1 MISSDS
7 PRSLQN
13 RNIPWRQAVEKVLA
27 PLIET
32 QKDPENQ
39 GESFCYL
46 FHSTVKDFLVSNQ
59 GIFQQ
64 ESPKPTIHAVS
75 ELTIANACLLYLS
88 QDRYSQILTKEA
100 GHWVTTSKDNIK
112 DHHLLTYAAKYW
124 DKHFDN
130 VNETP
135 ELRQH
140 IEDFL
145 ISPNFMS
152 TIQAQSLFVQSH
164 FQVYTVVGDCPN
176 HKFTKRVFPRWFA
189 SHSVAGCAQ
198 FSSNYRS
205 YISEWH
211 SLLDYSADC
220 DRPHCDRSWTSKP
233 FLGEIDRCLW
243 GALGPGNFL
252 SSNRGRYTSFMLRH
266 EDGLEPGNL
275 PYYEAVSQD
284 GNKVLVLQQSDGSAA
299 EGDSTFNHK
308 IWRISSQAM
317 APLLGSD
324 ATISTDFDRKK
335 WADPNSK
342 LLSFTSDLGFL
353 RIGPQ
358 IFAADSGGEYHAV
371 DGLNTTSRYPNA
383 YFEGMTSR
391 GSLLVVASRT
401 KLPAIVEPQRRE
413 AVKADLS
420 SDKQIASSG
429 ILALDSKSDKDSSP
443 MGDRHSS
450 RDPSKRSHA
459 SDTSSEKEG
468 DSSDKDGSD
477 SDSSCPSDEM
487 SEWNSAEESWSEGS
501 TEVDELG
508 NPLTSSDDSSSNS
521 SEVDPDS
528 DDESETLQDDAAS
541 DTAVNSY
548 GQMYEAS
555 DSDGGDVDFDCGS
568 DCESYDGDYESDWS
582 DDNNHEEDLHFDSDD
597 EERLVRQ
604 MAYSRQDRKRDA
616 KVQHGVLTIYDV
628 AISPPTPIFTFTHQ
642 LAIMLYDSPPAIH
655 PTEPLV
661 VWPLCGGDILFA
673 DFESKSYFIR
683 RARTTTR
690 KSRSPKCS
698 SSREFAITNVL
709 TDLST
714 KPATFS

>member
-32 QKDPENQ
+32 QEDPDNP
-39 GESFCYL
+39 GEFFCYL
-46 FHSTVKDFLVSNQ
+46 FHSTVKDFLISNR

-64 ESPKPTIHAVS
+64 EPLKSAVHAIS

-88 QDRYSQILTKEA
+88 QDRYSQILKKEA
-100 GHWVTTSKDNIK
+100 GHWVTNSKDNIR

-124 DKHFDN
+124 DKHLDD

-140 IEDFL
+140 VEDFL

-164 FQVYTVVGDCPN
+164 FRVYTAVEDGPN
-176 HKFTKRVFPRWFA
+176 RKFTKRVFPRWFGC
-189 SHSVAGCAQ
+189 AGCAR
-198 FSSNYRS
+198 FPRNYRT

-211 SLLDYSADC
+211 GLLDYSDC
-220 DRPHCDRSWTSKP
+220 EEPHCDRSRTSKP

-266 EDGLEPGNL
+266 EDVLEPGSL
-275 PYYEAVSQD
+275 PYHEAISQD
-284 GNKVLVLQQSDGSAA
+284 GNKVLVLQPSNESAA
-299 EGDSTFNHK
+299 EGNSTFNHK
-308 IWRISSQAM
+308 TWRTPSQATVP
-317 APLLGSD
+317 PLELD
-324 ATISTDFDRKK
+324 TTISTAFDRKK
-335 WADPNSK
+335 WAAPNSK
-342 LLSFTSDLGFL
+342 LVSFTSDLGFL

-358 IFAADSGGEYHAV
+358 IFAANSAGEYHAV
-371 DGLNTTSRYPNA
+371 DGLNTEIRYPNA

-401 KLPAIVEPQRRE
+401 KLPATVEPQGRE
-413 AVKADLS
+413 VFKADLS
-420 SDKQIASSG
+420 SDKQIASSET
-429 ILALDSKSDKDSSP
+429 LALDFNLSKDSSP

-450 RDPSKRSHA
+450 RNPSESDHA
-459 SDTSSEKEG
+459 SDNPPAKER
-468 DSSDKDGSD
+468 DSNDKDGSD
-477 SDSSCPSDEM
+477 SDSSCPTDEI

-521 SEVDPDS
+521 SEMDPDS
-528 DDESETLQDDAAS
+528 DDESEVTQDDGAS

-548 GQMYEAS
+548 GQMHEES

-568 DCESYDGDYESDWS
+568 DSESYEGDYESDWS
-582 DDNNHEEDLHFDSDD
+582 NENSHEEDLHFDSDD
-597 EERLVRQ
+597 EDRLVRQ

-616 KVQHGVLTIYDV
+616 KVQQGILTIYDV
-628 AISPPTPIFTFTHQ
+628 AVSPPNPIFTFTHQ
-642 LAIMLYDSPPAIH
+642 LAVMLYDSPPAVH
-655 PTEPLV
+655 PTESLV
-661 VWPLCGGDILFA
+661 VWPLCGGDVLFA
-673 DFESKSYFIR
+673 DFEGKSYFIR

-690 KSRSPKCS
+690 KSKSPKCS
-698 SSREFAITNVL
+698 SVREYDYKECV

-714 KPATFS
+714 KPATSS

>member
-1 MISSDS
+1 MITSDS

-32 QKDPENQ
+32 QEDPENQ
-39 GESFCYL
+39 GECFCYL
-46 FHSTVKDFLVSNQ
+46 FHSTVKDFLISNQ

-64 ESPKPTIHAVS
+64 DPPKPAIHAIS

-88 QDRYSQILTKEA
+88 QNRYSQILTKEG
-100 GHWVTTSKDNIK
+100 GHWVTNSKDNVE

-124 DKHFDN
+124 DKHLDN
-130 VNETP
+130 VDETP
-135 ELRQH
+135 KFRQYV
-140 IEDFL
+140 EDFL

-152 TIQAQSLFVQSH
+152 TIQVQSLFVQSH
-164 FQVYTVVGDCPN
+164 FQVYTAVGGCPSQ
-176 HKFTKRVFPRWFA
+176 KFTKRVFPRWFA
-189 SHSVAGCAQ
+189 SYNIAGCAH
-198 FSSNYRS
+198 FFSNYRS

-211 SLLDYSADC
+211 SLLDYSDC
-220 DRPHCDRSWTSKP
+220 KEPHCGRSWTSKP

-252 SSNRGRYTSFMLRH
+252 SSNRGRYTSFMLRY
-266 EDGLEPGNL
+266 ENGLEPGNL
-275 PYYEAVSQD
+275 PYHEAISQD
-284 GNKVLVLQQSDGSAA
+284 GNKVLVLQLSDESTS
-299 EGDSTFNHK
+299 EGNSTFNHQT
-308 IWRISSQAM
+308 WRIKSQAI
-317 APLLGSD
+317 APLLSLST
-324 ATISTDFDRKK
+324 TISTDSDRKK
-335 WADPNSK
+335 WASPNLK

-353 RIGPQ
+353 RIGTH
-358 IFAADSGGEYHAV
+358 IFAVDSGGEYHAV
-371 DGLNTTSRYPNA
+371 EGLNITSRYPNA
-383 YFEGMTSR
+383 YFEGITSR

-401 KLPAIVEPQRRE
+401 KLPAIVQPQGPE

-420 SDKQIASSG
+420 SDKQIASSE
-429 ILALDSKSDKDSSP
+429 ILALDSKSDKGSSP
-443 MGDRHSS
+443 IGDRHSS

-459 SDTSSEKEG
+459 TNASDTSSAKER

-477 SDSSCPSDEM
+477 SDSSCPSDDI
-487 SEWNSAEESWSEGS
+487 SKWNSAEESWSEGS

-521 SEVDPDS
+521 SEAEPDS
-528 DDESETLQDDAAS
+528 DDESEAPQDDGAS

-548 GQMYEAS
+548 GQMYEES

-568 DCESYDGDYESDWS
+568 DSDSYEGDYESDWS
-582 DDNNHEEDLHFDSDD
+582 DYNNHEEDLHFDSDD

-616 KVQHGVLTIYDV
+616 KVQQGVLTIYDV
-628 AISPPTPIFTFTHQ
+628 AVSPPNPIFTFVHQ
-642 LAIMLYDSPPAIH
+642 LAIMLYDSPPVIH

-661 VWPLCGGDILFA
+661 VWPLCGGDVLFA
-673 DFESKSYFIR
+673 DFEGKSYFIR
-683 RARTTTR
+683 RARTTTH

-698 SSREFAITNVL
+698 SARGYDHNECAY
-709 TDLST
+709 
-714 KPATFS
+714 